1 MGNRPQRDASVAYNE
16 GAVWEYGWLIEFTE
30 EGSSNSGSVESERT
44 NIFVAIIN
52 KEIDLI
58 LNQYYLQARDPKVGA
73 YCVRM
78 EEPLCCRS
86 GRTIALGLVQSERR
100 RDRDLGQCLWA
111 VDG

>member
-1 MGNRPQRDASVAYNE
+1 VAYNE

-44 NIFVAIIN
+44 NIFVVIIN

-73 YCVRM
+73 YCVWGWKSRYVVGAGV
-78 EEPLCCRS
+78 PLR
-86 GRTIALGLVQSERR
+86 LG
-100 RDRDLGQCLWA
+100 
-111 VDG
+111 